1 MTTTPSRSS
10 RVREDFLEQ
19 TTTNT
24 LGKNY
29 LFAIGIDEYTACTR
43 LFNCVKD
50 AKDLVTLLTNK
61 YQFDQQNTYTL
72 FNEAATAQNIF
83 EQLDCLLESVTPQDN
98 LVVYFSGH
106 GEYDER
112 LGEGYWIPV
121 EAKPDQTAT
130 YLSCLRILNYIRQI
144 KSHHTLFLV
153 DSCYAGSF
161 FSERS
166 LGGLGNPEE
175 AIDSRWMFCSGRL
188 EKVSDGKPGSN
199 SPFAENLLYFLNN
212 NTNAAFS
219 VLSLIEKVKNA
230 TVYNTAQTPR
240 GEPIQDVGHKG
251 GQFFF
256 HLKDTYFS
264 LQGAEDR
271 PQTYNQNTSNEFID
285 TISNNTPTWI
295 KNTLGEKSVNFFA
308 TPWAIPILFASLLAV
323 AGLIFFLILKAVGG
337 KAEVPKSTTK
347 EPQNLEILTIKERN
361 NAKMHYIEGGTF
373 LMGQDSDDPNYNDE
387 RPVHKVTLRSFYM
400 DETEVTNQQYV
411 TFLNQY
417 KSNKIKEGANKG
429 LLLLNSAQ
437 YSIQEENGQW
447 LVKNNAALYPVVGVT
462 WYGANEY
469 AKFYGCRLPTE
480 SEWEYAARGGAKSQH
495 FQYAGSNDLAA
506 VAWSKETAN
515 SPLGV
520 HPCATKKANELGLF
534 DLSGNAWEW
543 CSDWYGRYY
552 DTMPPENPQGE
563 ETGTTKVF
571 RGGSWYWQASICR
584 IANRGTASPEN
595 TSATQKEKLPDYG
608 FRCVR

>member
-1 MTTTPSRSS
+1 MTTTPSRGS
-10 RVREDFLEQ
+10 RVRDEFLEQ
-19 TTTNT
+19 PTTNA

-29 LFAIGIDEYTACTR
+29 LFAIGIDEYASCTK

-50 AKDLVTLLTNK
+50 AKDLVTLLTSK
-61 YQFDQQNTYTL
+61 YQFEPQNTFTL

-83 EQLDCLLESVTPQDN
+83 ERLDCLLEEVTPNDN
-98 LVVYFSGH
+98 LIVYFSGH

-166 LGGLGNPEE
+166 LGGHGNPEE

-188 EKVSDGKPGSN
+188 EKVSDGKPGTH

-212 NTNAAFS
+212 NTISDLS

-230 TVYNTAQTPR
+230 TVYNTTQTPR

-256 HLKDTYFS
+256 HLKNPTYS
-264 LQGAEDR
+264 LQSAETL
-271 PQTYNQNTSNEFID
+271 PPTYNQATSSGVGEGFP
-285 TISNNTPTWI
+285 NNAPTWV
-295 KNTLGEKSVNFFA
+295 KNTLGEKGANVFS
-308 TPWAIPILFASLLAV
+308 TPWAIPILFAALLAV

-337 KAEVPKSTTK
+337 KADVPKQTEKDTQTI
-347 EPQNLEILTIKERN
+347 EYLTIKERN
-361 NAKMHYIEGGTF
+361 NAKMHYIEGGSF
-373 LMGQDSDDPNYNDE
+373 LMGENNDDPNYNDE
-387 RPVHKVTLRSFYM
+387 RPTHNVTLRPFYM
-400 DETEVTNQQYV
+400 DETEVTNQQYAI
-411 TFLNQY
+411 FLNQY
-417 KSNKIKEGANKG
+417 KSNQVKEGSDKKQ
-429 LLLLNSAQ
+429 LLLTSEQ
-437 YSIQEENGQW
+437 YGIKQEKGKW
-447 LVKNNAALYPVVGVT
+447 IVKNKAENYPVVGVT

-495 FQYAGSNDLAA
+495 FKYSGSNDVEA
-506 VAWSKETAN
+506 VAWYKETEE

-520 HPCATKKANELGLF
+520 HPCATKKANELGL
-534 DLSGNAWEW
+534 
-543 CSDWYGRYY
+543 
-552 DTMPPENPQGE
+552 
-563 ETGTTKVF
+563 
-571 RGGSWYWQASICR
+571 
-584 IANRGTASPEN
+584 
-595 TSATQKEKLPDYG
+595 
-608 FRCVR
+608 